1 MSLRRW
7 RGFAWWRNRLPCFSF
22 SSFESKGN
30 SYLRNPWYE
39 NENNWLEKSIRVE
52 KEITSSYNANRTA
65 RFVAKLVGYF
75 LNAGNFISLSNIELW
90 STIWKVG
97 GERMSRYPARKV
109 WGNFVENSSG
119 LRDFKQKSVIRQNE
133 QTWSFPTWQIIANN
147 IIRPTSWISIRDKKI
162 EERDWNW
169 ITQPTVFSLPVLSLS
184 FQAIFVQFFNLFS
197 LIGNADF
204 FIFFLT
210 TERIIILRENEPSSI
225 FNVKFNSI
233 RYEISGKDY

>member
-1 MSLRRW
+1 MKITGWKKVYGSKRKLLRRITRTEPRDSSRNLSAIFSTREISFPFQTLNFGLQFEKLAVKEC
-7 RGFAWWRNRLPCFSF
+7 RGIQR
-22 SSFESKGN
+22 
-30 SYLRNPWYE
+30 
-39 NENNWLEKSIRVE
+39 EK
-52 KEITSSYNANRTA
+52 
-65 RFVAKLVGYF
+65 FG
-75 LNAGNFISLSNIELW
+75 
-90 STIWKVG
+90 
-97 GERMSRYPARKV
+97 
-109 WGNFVENSSG
+109 GNFVENSSG

-204 FIFFLT
+204 FYFFLQRKESLSFVKT
-210 TERIIILRENEPSSI
+210 NHRQFSTSSLIRFGMKLAGKIIKLVFPQ
-225 FNVKFNSI
+225 
-233 RYEISGKDY
+233 

>member
-1 MSLRRW
+1 MERFRVVKK
-7 RGFAWWRNRLPCFSF
+7 P
-22 SSFESKGN
+22 SSVFLFFFESKGN

-204 FIFFLT
+204 FYFFLQRKESLSSVNHRQFST
-210 TERIIILRENEPSSI
+210 SNLIRFGMKLAGKIIKLVFPQ
-225 FNVKFNSI
+225 
-233 RYEISGKDY
+233 